1 MCVTG
6 MKDATITVRVPR
18 KLKEEL
24 AKYRVNVSEVLRRA
38 LEEEVRKRR
47 REELKAAAA
56 ELGEFFSRIPD
67 EEIVKSIRETRDGR

>member
-1 MCVTG
+1 
-6 MKDATITVRVPR
+6 MKDTTITVRVPR

-24 AKYRVNVSEVLRRA
+24 AKYGVNVSEILRRA
-38 LEEEVRKRR
+38 LEEEVRKRK

-67 EEIVKSIRETRDGR
+67 EEIVKGIRETRDSR

>member
-1 MCVTG
+1 
-6 MKDATITVRVPR
+6 MKDTTITVRVPR

-24 AKYRVNVSEVLRRA
+24 AKYGVNVSEILRRA

-47 REELKAAAA
+47 HEELKAAAA

-67 EEIVKSIRETRDGR
+67 EEIVKSIRETREGR

>member
-1 MCVTG
+1 
-6 MKDATITVRVPR
+6 MKDTTITVRVPR

-24 AKYRVNVSEVLRRA
+24 AKYGVNVSEILRRA
-38 LEEEVRKRR
+38 LEEEVRKRK

-67 EEIVKSIRETRDGR
+67 EEIVKSIRETREGR